1 MISII
6 MPSALEENIHDM
18 LVETEECFPEA
29 QIIVST
35 DRDRRGKGWAIRQG
49 LLIAK
54 GEIIVFIDGDGD
66 INPKM
71 IKRLLHHLDEF
82 DIVVGTKNTRL
93 LISRWILTCLS
104 RIYISLMFGIP
115 VDTQT
120 GVKIFKREHL
130 PDWTEDSFAFPLEIL
145 SKAKEQGAEMF
156 EVTIETRSARKMKLK
171 SILAALIGSLRIWRR
186 ING

>member
-1 MISII
+1 MITII

-18 LVETEECFPEA
+18 LVETEELFPEA

-49 LLIAK
+49 LLIAT
-54 GEIIVFIDGDGD
+54 GDIIVFLDGDGD
-66 INPKM
+66 ISPKM
-71 IKRLLHHLDEF
+71 IHRLLHHLDEF

-93 LISRWILTCLS
+93 LLSRWILTCLS

-120 GVKIFKREHL
+120 GIKIFKRDAL
-130 PDWTEDSFAFPLEIL
+130 P
-145 SKAKEQGAEMF
+145 
-156 EVTIETRSARKMKLK
+156 
-171 SILAALIGSLRIWRR
+171 
-186 ING
+186 

>member
-6 MPSALEENIHDM
+6 MPSALEENVHDM
-18 LVETEECFPEA
+18 LVETEECFPDA

-54 GEIIVFIDGDGD
+54 GDIIVFIDGDGD
-66 INPKM
+66 ISPKM
-71 IKRLLHHLDEF
+71 ITRLLHHLDEF

-93 LISRWILTCLS
+93 LLSRWILTCLS

-115 VDTQT
+115 VDSQT
-120 GVKIFKREHL
+120 GIKIFKRKAL
-130 PDWTEDSFAFPLEIL
+130 PDWEENSFSFPLEIL
-145 SKAKEQGAEMF
+145 AKAKEFKMF
-156 EVTIETRSARKMKLK
+156 EVIIETRAARKMKLK
-171 SILAALIGSLRIWRR
+171 SIIAALIGSFRIWWRLR
-186 ING
+186 SC